1 MNRQACNNCC
11 LFCRLVIVQKE
22 KVSLISDPKP
32 DTETLHRRTQ
42 QTCVAKKKNERRK
55 YFLKMFSIND
65 YVNNECSMPIPINF
79 TDFL

>member
-1 MNRQACNNCC
+1 MNRQACNNCY

-42 QTCVAKKKNERRK
+42 QTCVAKKK
-55 YFLKMFSIND
+55 KMKEESI
-65 YVNNECSMPIPINF
+65 F
-79 TDFL
+79 

>member
-32 DTETLHRRTQ
+32 DTDSAQENATNV
-42 QTCVAKKKNERRK
+42 CGKKKNERRK

>member
-42 QTCVAKKKNERRK
+42 QTCVAKKKMKEE
-55 YFLKMFSIND
+55 SI
-65 YVNNECSMPIPINF
+65 F
-79 TDFL
+79 